1 MTASTSRMVGT
12 VVVSDDQFADL
23 VAAAAAPLEVAAVIL
38 GAVHRV
44 PGGVRFLV
52 SDIRWVPDNA
62 YVERRNDGLTVS
74 SDGYVAALGEA
85 EERGL
90 AALWFHTHPHV
101 EGRPTPSKHDDAVD
115 DQLSEVFKLRTSSG
129 LYGTLIVSPRRTGVA
144 FTGTLTE
151 DTHNVSFTRMVV
163 VGERLR
169 ILAAY
174 NNNLGTRR
182 GEAELFSRNVAAFG
196 GAVQEALGSLRVAV
210 VGAGGTG
217 SAVAEQLV
225 RLGVRHLLVADP
237 DALEES
243 NTTRVY
249 GSTPGDVGRDK
260 VEVLGAH
267 LRRIAPAHITG
278 MADSVN
284 SEDVARAVAG
294 CDVVFG
300 CTDDNSGRM
309 VLARLA
315 AYARVIV
322 IDCGIQLSTDADQ
335 NLSGID
341 GRVTTMRPGAAC
353 LICRDRIDLPRAA
366 AEQMTHEEH
375 QRLAGEGYAPALPGV
390 QPAVVAFTT
399 MVASQAVT
407 ELLDLL
413 TGFGPTPRPTEVL
426 LRVHDREVSTNTAAP
441 RPGHFCD
448 PEVRAV
454 EQIAAEP
461 FLGKVW
467 VR

>member
-1 MTASTSRMVGT
+1 MTAFTSSMVGT
-12 VVVSDDQFADL
+12 VVVRDDQFAEF
-23 VAAAAAPLEVAAVIL
+23 AAAAAEPLEVAAVIL

-52 SDIRWVPDNA
+52 TDIRWVPDDA
-62 YVERRNDGLTVS
+62 YVERRHDALTVS

-101 EGRPTPSKHDDAVD
+101 EGRPMPSEHDDVVD
-115 DQLSEVFKLRTSSG
+115 ELLNDVFKLRTSSG
-129 LYGTLIVSPRRTGVA
+129 LYGTLIVSPHSAGIA
-144 FTGTLTE
+144 FTGTLTD
-151 DTHNVSFTRMVV
+151 DTHSISFTRVVV
-163 VGERLR
+163 VGGLLR
-169 ILAAY
+169 VLAAY
-174 NNNLGTRR
+174 DNLDTRR
-182 GEAELFSRNVAAFG
+182 GETELFSRNIAAFG
-196 GAVQEALGSLRVAV
+196 GAVQEALGSLQVAV

-225 RLGVRHLLVADP
+225 RLGVRHLLIADP

-243 NTTRVY
+243 NTSRVY
-249 GSTPGDVGRDK
+249 GSTPGDVGRKK

-278 MADSVN
+278 IAGSVN
-284 SEDVARAVAG
+284 SGDVARAVAG

-309 VLARLA
+309 VLARVA

-322 IDCGIQLSTDADQ
+322 IDCGIQLSTDTDQ

-366 AEQMTHEEH
+366 AEQLTHEEH
-375 QRLAGEGYAPALPGV
+375 QRLAGEGYAPSLPGV

-399 MVASQAVT
+399 LVAAQAVT
-407 ELLDLL
+407 ELLELL
-413 TGFGPTPRPTEVL
+413 TGFGPTQRPTEVL
-426 LRVHDREVSTNTAAP
+426 LRVHDREVSTNIADP

-454 EQIAAEP
+454 EKIAAAP
-461 FLGKVW
+461 FLGKMW